1 VQDVINLLIKNWG
14 SAASWTQEQSE
25 QPHEAHSLKL
35 DCSKARQYLNW
46 IPRWRLEKAI
56 EKIIQWQQAHQQQSD
71 IREISLRQIADY
83 QNS

>member
-1 VQDVINLLIKNWG
+1 VINLLIKNWG
-14 SAASWTQEQSE
+14 SVASWAQDQSE

-46 IPRWRLEKAI
+46 VPRWSLEQAI
-56 EKIIQWQQAHQQQSD
+56 EKITYWQHAHQQQSNM
-71 IREISLRQIADY
+71 REMSLRQVADY